1 MNRSIEPAAGE
12 PGEIGQHWIL
22 ILSCMVGFAFGT
34 VTSASAGLFMEP
46 IGKEFGWSRTL
57 LSSGLSIAAI
67 GSFFLSPVLGLAI
80 DRWGTRRMVLL
91 GIALTSCVIASLSLL
106 SGAVWM
112 WFAIWTAYA
121 FTGVMIKSTVWSASI
136 SSVFDKSRGMA
147 LGLALSGTAIGQ
159 AVIPPITEALIS
171 NYGWR
176 HAFVWLGFGG
186 GALTF
191 VFCALFLFDGYD
203 RSRKERI
210 ERGETRAKGPLLDV
224 PGLSIAE
231 AWRSVAL
238 WRIAISLFVMMT
250 ITIALNIHQ
259 FEILRSSG
267 VDRTSASWYTGI
279 AGLAG
284 VAGKLVTGWL
294 LDRYHA
300 RWVGGLTLAMTVIAF
315 VILSLPGLT
324 APMIIGAMIINGY
337 AAGTKLQIASFLTS
351 AYGGMRNF
359 GTIYGT
365 LASLIAAGS
374 GLGPVLA
381 GAIYDIYGNYGPF
394 LMIGIVGSL
403 FSSWLIFGL
412 GDYPKFEERPKEVF
426 A

>member
-1 MNRSIEPAAGE
+1 MSDIPAQQSSELRA
-12 PGEIGQHWIL
+12 HWIL
-22 ILSCMVGFAFGT
+22 ILASMVGFAFGT

-46 IGKEFGWSRTL
+46 VGKEFGWSRTL

-67 GSFFLSPVLGLAI
+67 GSFFLSPILGLGI
-80 DRWGTRRMVLL
+80 DRWGTRPMVLV

-106 SGAVWM
+106 DGAVWM
-112 WFAIWTAYA
+112 WFAIWTVYA
-121 FTGVMIKSTVWSASI
+121 FTGVLIKSTVWSASI
-136 SSVFDKSRGMA
+136 SSVFEKSRGLA
-147 LGLALSGTAIGQ
+147 LGLALSGTAVAQ
-159 AVIPPITEALIS
+159 AIVPPITEALIS
-171 NYGWR
+171 NFGWR
-176 HAFVWLGFGG
+176 QAFVWLGFGG
-186 GALTF
+186 GAIAFT
-191 VFCALFLFDGYD
+191 FCALFLFDGYD
-203 RSRKERI
+203 RSRRERKLA
-210 ERGETRAKGPLLDV
+210 GATTAKGPLLDV
-224 PGLSIAE
+224 PGLSISE

-238 WRIAISLFVMMT
+238 WRIAISLFIIMT

-267 VDRTSASWYTGI
+267 VDRASASWFTGITGI
-279 AGLAG
+279 AGI
-284 VAGKLVTGWL
+284 AGKLVTGWL
-294 LDRYHA
+294 LDRFHA
-300 RWVGGLTLAMTVIAF
+300 RWVGGWTLAMTAIAF

-324 APMIIGAMIINGY
+324 TPMIVTAMVINGY

-359 GTIYGT
+359 GAIYGA

-394 LMIGIVGSL
+394 LMFGIAGTL

-412 GDYPKFEERPKEVF
+412 GDYPRFEEKPEEVIV
-426 A
+426 

>member
-1 MNRSIEPAAGE
+1 M
-12 PGEIGQHWIL
+12 
-22 ILSCMVGFAFGT
+22 
-34 VTSASAGLFMEP
+34 
-46 IGKEFGWSRTL
+46 
-57 LSSGLSIAAI
+57 
-67 GSFFLSPVLGLAI
+67 
-80 DRWGTRRMVLL
+80 
-91 GIALTSCVIASLSLL
+91 
-106 SGAVWM
+106 
-112 WFAIWTAYA
+112 
-121 FTGVMIKSTVWSASI
+121 
-136 SSVFDKSRGMA
+136 
-147 LGLALSGTAIGQ
+147 
-159 AVIPPITEALIS
+159 IPPITEALIS
-171 NYGWR
+171 SFGWR
-176 HAFVWLGFGG
+176 QAFVWLGFGG
-186 GALTF
+186 GAFTF
-191 VFCALFLFDGYD
+191 IFCALFLFDGYD
-203 RSRKERI
+203 RSRKERL

-224 PGLSIAE
+224 PGLTIAE

-267 VDRTSASWYTGI
+267 VDRTSASYFTGI

-300 RWVGGLTLAMTVIAF
+300 RWVGGWTLSMTVIAF
-315 VILSLPGLT
+315 IILSLPDLT
-324 APMIIGAMIINGY
+324 APMIITAMIINGY

-381 GAIYDIYGNYGPF
+381 GLIYDTYGSYFPF
-394 LMIGIVGSL
+394 LVFGMVGSL
-403 FSSWLIFGL
+403 FSAWLIFGL
-412 GDYPKFEERPKEVF
+412 GDYPKFEERPAAAF